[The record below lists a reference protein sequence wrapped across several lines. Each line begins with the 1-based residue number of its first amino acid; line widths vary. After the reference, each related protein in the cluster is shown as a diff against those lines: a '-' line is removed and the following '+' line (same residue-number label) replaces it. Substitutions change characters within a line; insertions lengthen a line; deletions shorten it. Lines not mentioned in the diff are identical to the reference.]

1 VYARLYLM
9 ISPLLSVSQDAHS
22 ASGLG
27 LRINRRLLALVQVI
41 IGAGSVWFGGAAFG
55 GGHRAKLVWKY
66 HRLSGYL
73 LLPFLLTTVHLGGAW
88 STWVSEHSAFVIRL
102 VVYMLAPL
110 GILTSVYSRIRCVGP
125 SMISRNPFI
134 FHPGHPR

>member
-1 VYARLYLM
+1 M
-9 ISPLLSVSQDAHS
+9 
-22 ASGLG
+22 
-27 LRINRRLLALVQVI
+27 

-88 STWVSEHSAFVIRL
+88 STWVSENSAFVVRL
-102 VVYMLAPL
+102 VAYTLAPV
-110 GILTSVYSRIRCVGP
+110 GIFASVYSRIRCVDLP
-125 SMISRNPFI
+125 YDIS
-134 FHPGHPR
+134 